1 MNQKLVEVRGIGLDS
16 ENRCAHYDKPVDIIA
31 IKMKCCGVYY
41 ACKDCH
47 IALAGHDI
55 ILWPQSERDHKAI
68 LCGACRAELT
78 IRTYMDSG
86 DHCPVCQATF
96 NPACRTH
103 YHFYFEAAED
113 HPTTEASTT

>member
-1 MNQKLVEVRGIGLDS
+1 VNQKLLEVRGIALDS
-16 ENRCAHYDKPVDIIA
+16 KTRCAHYDKPVDIVA

-47 IALAGHDI
+47 IALAGHGI
-55 ILWPQSERDHKAI
+55 VLWPQSEWNHKAI

-78 IRTYMDSG
+78 IKTYMDSR
-86 DHCPVCQATF
+86 DQCPVCQANF

-103 YHFYFEAAED
+103 YHFYFETVQG
-113 HPTTEASTT
+113 PITEPLIT